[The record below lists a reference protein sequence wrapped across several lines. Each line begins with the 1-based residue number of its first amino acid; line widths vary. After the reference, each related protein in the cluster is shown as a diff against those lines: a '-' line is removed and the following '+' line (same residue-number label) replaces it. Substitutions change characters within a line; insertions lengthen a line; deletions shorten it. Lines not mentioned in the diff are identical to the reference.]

1 MSDVQFDIDVVVTGI
16 GARSSLGNL
25 ATTWMQLISGKS
37 GLQMSQ
43 PFPELSSKPLG
54 LLGDRPADFLD
65 LAKTVVVEAIDDA
78 DLSPS
83 DLSFSDRSVPT
94 PLRDCGVVL
103 GSSRSQQGRWEF
115 LNRQMQTDTLSGWL
129 QALPHMGAIA
139 IARFLK
145 TQGPVL
151 APMAACATGIWAI
164 AQGVQLI
171 RSRQCDRVLAGAVET
186 PITPLTLA
194 SFDKMGALAKTGCY
208 PFDRHREGLALA
220 EGAALFVLES
230 AAVARQRNAK
240 IYGRILDF
248 GLTADSYHVSAPQPE
263 SRGAISAV
271 KTCLDRSGLQPGDID
286 YVHAHG
292 TSTRLNDRSE
302 AYLLQHLFPQG
313 VPVSSTKG
321 ATGHSIGASGALGV
335 AFCLLAMGDGVLPP
349 CVGLRDRDFDLD
361 LVETARVAKIDRA
374 LCFSFGFGGQN
385 AVVALSR

>member
-1 MSDVQFDIDVVVTGI
+1 
-16 GARSSLGNL
+16 
-25 ATTWMQLISGKS
+25 
-37 GLQMSQ
+37 MSQ
-43 PFPELSSKPLG
+43 PFPELPPKPLG

-65 LAKTVVVEAIDDA
+65 LAKTVATEALEDA
-78 DLSPS
+78 SLS
-83 DLSFSDRSVPT
+83 LSGLYSET
-94 PLRDCGVVL
+94 LLRDCGVVL
-103 GSSRSQQGRWEF
+103 GSSRSQQGRLES
-115 LNRQMQTDTLSGWL
+115 LHRQMETDGLSGWL
-129 QALPHMGAIA
+129 EALPHRGAIA
-139 IARFLK
+139 IARLLR
-145 TQGPVL
+145 TRGPVL

-171 RSRQCDRVLAGAVET
+171 RSRQCDRVVAGAVET

-220 EGAALFVLES
+220 EGAAMFVLES
-230 AAVARQRNAK
+230 AEVARQRKAK

-248 GLTADSYHVSAPQPE
+248 GLTADSYHVSAPQPQ

-271 KTCLDRSGLQPGDID
+271 KTCLDRSGLEPGDID

-292 TSTRLNDRSE
+292 TSTQLNDRSE
-302 AYLLQHLFPQG
+302 AYLLRHLFPRG

-335 AFCLLAMGDGVLPP
+335 AFCLLAMRDGVLPP

-361 LVETARVAKIDRA
+361 LVETARVAKSDRL